1 MNKMSKEYQ
10 LKMAIQLTD
19 FVDYFIENGAT
30 KEDVK
35 EMFNDIVDLIYVDK
49 ESLK

>member
-1 MNKMSKEYQ
+1 MDKNSEEYQ

-19 FVDYFIENGAT
+19 FVDYFVSRGSS

-35 EMFNDIVDLIYVDK
+35 KMFFEIVDFIYEDK